1 MHSRTQACTHTHT
14 NSQRQHMQGSLDW
27 HTHVNIYLRHLLCA
41 HSSYL
46 FYIEWII
53 QWYQKFTIH
62 NVFSFHNV
70 FTRKS
75 DIRWYKAR
83 FFLWNTN
90 NTDRNGVNKGN
101 TYTKHSEKDNTGKCY
116 LVWISV
122 IPYHFKNTSPYLSTP
137 PFSGKNLNPHFF
149 RKFWKLKAPPFP
161 FIKGGGSTMKQ
172 RFFQIN
178 LSVALWF
185 ELHDLHRCCLVYIS
199 IIILRH
205 V

>member
-1 MHSRTQACTHTHT
+1 MSFLFK
-14 NSQRQHMQGSLDW
+14 NYSL
-27 HTHVNIYLRHLLCA
+27 VKVIYLL
-41 HSSYL
+41 
-46 FYIEWII
+46 
-53 QWYQKFTIH
+53 
-62 NVFSFHNV
+62 
-70 FTRKS
+70 
-75 DIRWYKAR
+75 IRCYKTR

-90 NTDRNGVNKGN
+90 NTDRNGVNKEN